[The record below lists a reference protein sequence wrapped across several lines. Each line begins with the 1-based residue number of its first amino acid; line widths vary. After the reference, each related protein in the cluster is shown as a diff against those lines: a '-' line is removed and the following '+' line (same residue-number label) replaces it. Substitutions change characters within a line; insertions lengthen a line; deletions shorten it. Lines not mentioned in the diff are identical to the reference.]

1 MIPPRP
7 PGRVVKDRDRFRRFS
22 PDRRAVLPPDTGEP
36 VPFVATEVLIAERVQ
51 ALLDAETAA
60 SGQQA

>member
-7 PGRVVKDRDRFRRFS
+7 PERVVKDRDRFMRFS
-22 PDRRAVLPPDTGEP
+22 PDRRAVLPPDTDEP
-36 VPFVATEVLIAERVQ
+36 VPFVATEVLVAERVQ
-51 ALLDAETAA
+51 ALLAADAAA